1 MKEIFYIMNFI
12 FNDIEEHFKGA
23 GKSSS
28 STSAAT
34 EAFTALSACRQK
46 FGVSQCQT
54 EEATFIEAQKKEE
67 EQKLQGP
74 SKLLNLDT
82 ANDVYGIYKYNG
94 VDYYF
99 KIIVNKAG
107 KKCNINYNDVK
118 KINSSLYNDIISENN
133 EQNIMNGGGK
143 PNSFNI
149 LGTNGIFGTF
159 TLSSI
164 DNNIKK
170 SVL

>member
-1 MKEIFYIMNFI
+1 MNFI

-67 EQKLQGP
+67 EQK
-74 SKLLNLDT
+74 S
-82 ANDVYGIYKYNG
+82 
-94 VDYYF
+94 
-99 KIIVNKAG
+99 II
-107 KKCNINYNDVK
+107 
-118 KINSSLYNDIISENN
+118 
-133 EQNIMNGGGK
+133 QNR
-143 PNSFNI
+143 
-149 LGTNGIFGTF
+149 
-159 TLSSI
+159 
-164 DNNIKK
+164 IKK
-170 SVL
+170 SFSEVKEFFKEKFSKVSIPKIPLPISASLR

>member
-1 MKEIFYIMNFI
+1 MNFI

-82 ANDVYGIYKYNG
+82 ANDVYGIYKYNR

-143 PNSFNI
+143 PI
-149 LGTNGIFGTF
+149 CGTKSSAFEIFST
-159 TLSSI
+159 TDI
-164 DNNIKK
+164 D
-170 SVL
+170 VLVIGDEIYDKNY